1 MTGLYGF
8 LVPVEG
14 ECPISLV
21 GVCSQTKC
29 IIDTYLCANPGNWC
43 DWGIMGSKNS
53 EQPRRRSQRIPV
65 LVDENNFLEAIRDA
79 GYRNSAAAVAELVD
93 NAVEAGATVVEI
105 DITSNG
111 DLEFPVQISVTDDG
125 QGMSLRELRLALV
138 FGGSSRFGSRDSF
151 GRFGMGLPS
160 ASLSLARDVE
170 VVSWRGSSIR
180 TVGLSLDDRDGLNG
194 QGVRSRRLGRD
205 RMPTPSGTS
214 VVLRSCDRHGYER
227 PGWLKRSIS
236 AELGRV
242 FRRQLESGLR
252 ISVNGDKIPARE
264 HLLLKAGASLYGD
277 MLRYQIDGPGGGG
290 QVRVQFSELPVLHW
304 STMSSAEKAAL
315 GVPSAKPI
323 SVLRAGREIDRGW
336 WFMGSKKRENYDS
349 WWRCEVDFDP
359 ILDEWFGV
367 SYTKQGIQPVLALS
381 DLLTPD
387 LEAVA
392 RSMNARIRGQFD
404 LVKIA
409 DPVQVAERTVQSV
422 IPVLPDALGCR
433 GGKRRDIRVA
443 LGENTGTTAFEVRT
457 CNSVETVTLNIGHP
471 LIRDLYAPLA
481 SSDLPASRSAAARV
495 ALVALAGA
503 LLDAEPWPISGRT
516 QAWSDVVATL
526 LERCP

>member
-1 MTGLYGF
+1 
-8 LVPVEG
+8 
-14 ECPISLV
+14 
-21 GVCSQTKC
+21 
-29 IIDTYLCANPGNWC
+29 
-43 DWGIMGSKNS
+43 MGSNNS
-53 EQPRRRSQRIPV
+53 DQPQGAMVLTPV
-65 LVDENNFLEAIRDA
+65 LVDEHNFLEAIRDA
-79 GYRNSAAAVAELVD
+79 GYRNAAAAVAELVD
-93 NAVEAGATVVEI
+93 NAIEAGATNVKI
-105 DITSNG
+105 DVSSDG
-111 DLEFPVQISVTDDG
+111 DQKFPVQISVTDDG
-125 QGMSLRELRLALV
+125 RGMSLDELQLALV

-170 VVSWRGSSIR
+170 VLTWRGSAIR
-180 TVGLSLDDRDGLNG
+180 TTRLSLDDRGRVNSKNL
-194 QGVRSRRLGRD
+194 RSRSLD
-205 RMPTPSGTS
+205 RHGMSTPSGTK
-214 VVLRSCDRHGYER
+214 VILRSCDRHGYER
-227 PGWLKRSIS
+227 LGWLRRSI
-236 AELGRV
+236 AVEFGRI
-242 FRRQLESGLR
+242 FRRQIESGLHM
-252 ISVNGDKIPARE
+252 SVNGDKIACRE

-277 MLRYQIDGPGGGG
+277 MLRYQVDSPNGGG
-290 QVRVQFSELPVLHW
+290 QVRVQFSELPVLRW
-304 STMSSAEKAAL
+304 STMSSAEKAAV

-323 SVLRAGREIDRGW
+323 SILRAGREIDRGW
-336 WFMGSKKRENYDS
+336 WFMGSKRRENYDS

-359 ILDEWFGV
+359 ILDECFGV
-367 SYTKQGIQPVLALS
+367 SYTKQGIQPVQALS

-392 RSMNARIRGQFD
+392 RSMNSRIRGQFD

-409 DPVQVAERTVQSV
+409 NPVQVAERTVQSA

-443 LGENTGTTAFEVRT
+443 LGENTGSTAFEVRT

-481 SSDLPASRSAAARV
+481 SSDLSASRSAAARV

-503 LLDAEPWPISGRT
+503 LLDTEAWPISGQT
-516 QAWSDVVATL
+516 QVWSDVVATL